1 MLTKQVLYGLSHT
14 QSISLWLFLEIGR
27 GLTNYLPE
35 LASNWY
41 PFDLSLLGSEDYRW
55 KLLSP
60 ARLGSECFINS

>member
-1 MLTKQVLYGLSHT
+1 
-14 QSISLWLFLEIGR
+14 LEIGR